1 MGNLVFV
8 LNRQA
13 STLGKYTEAQAINCQ
28 TLELSEEV
36 LCKTNPST
44 LATISN
50 IALVLDKYRAC
61 QL

>member
-1 MGNLVFV
+1 V
-8 LNRQA
+8 LDRQA
-13 STLGKYTEAQAINCQ
+13 STLGKYAEAQAMNCQ